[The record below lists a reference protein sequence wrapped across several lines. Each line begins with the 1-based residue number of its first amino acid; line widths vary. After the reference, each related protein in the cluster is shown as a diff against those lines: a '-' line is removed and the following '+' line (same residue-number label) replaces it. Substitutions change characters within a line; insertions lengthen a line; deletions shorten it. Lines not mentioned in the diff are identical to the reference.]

1 MTRVYPPRRLPS
13 AAHAP
18 PGSLIRDLSP
28 AEEID
33 SDYGTFTVRLPDGSG
48 WHATGSSSGLG
59 PDHDGDGEGWPWK
72 WALVNK
78 CEVLEEN
85 LTRDEC
91 LVILSMPR
99 DELEARYSTTPQ
111 DAVAARP
118 WVIGVGVFVTHANPG
133 GYPRVSLRNVNID
146 VVIDWVRRDPR
157 VGDLLREYEAAATAR
172 GPAAVAVLVA
182 EGKRFLGAL
191 PVRKALA
198 LVDALTEARTRPA
211 SVTWIKI
218 PRTS

>member
-18 PGSLIRDLSP
+18 PGCLIRDLSP
-28 AEEID
+28 AGEID
-33 SDYGTFTVRLPDGSG
+33 PDYGPFTVRLPDGSG
-48 WHATGSSSGLG
+48 WHATGGSDIDGLG
-59 PDHDGDGEGWPWK
+59 PDHDGDGEGWPWQ
-72 WALVNK
+72 WALVGK

-91 LVILSMPR
+91 VAIISTSR
-99 DELEARYSTTPQ
+99 DELEARYSTPQ
-111 DAVAARP
+111 DVD
-118 WVIGVGVFVTHANPG
+118 
-133 GYPRVSLRNVNID
+133 ID

-172 GPAAVAVLVA
+172 GPEIVAVLVA
-182 EGKRFLGAL
+182 EGKHFLGAL

-198 LVDALTEARTRPA
+198 LIDALTEARTRPA

>member
-1 MTRVYPPRRLPS
+1 MTRVHPPRRLSS
-13 AAHAP
+13 ATHAP
-18 PGSLIRDLSP
+18 PGCLIRDLSP

-33 SDYGTFTVRLPDGSG
+33 SDYGSFTVRLPDGSG

-59 PDHDGDGEGWPWK
+59 PALDGDGEGWPWK

-99 DELEARYSTTPQ
+99 DELEARYSTPPQ
-111 DAVAARP
+111 DAAARP

-198 LVDALTEARTRPA
+198 LIDALTEARTRPA